1 MTQMLPQCQNL
12 QEQVESLL
20 QLLHQE
26 PSLRALQDD
35 VTAVQASL
43 RKAIAPTFEI
53 VFAGAFSAGKSML
66 INALLERELLYS
78 AEGHATGTECYIA
91 HAEPDQE
98 RVVLT
103 FLSEVEIREQAG
115 AICQRLGLSAAN
127 INQPEVIDLLRQGCM
142 TILQQEGG
150 ESKSERAKQ
159 AKALDLLLEGFMS
172 NRDRIQTVTNATYS
186 MEQFNFSNLK
196 EAAGYARRGSNSA
209 VLKRIEY
216 YCYHPL
222 LQDGN
227 VLIDMPGI
235 DAPVKKDAQLTY
247 RKIEDE
253 ETSAVVCVL
262 KPASAGDM
270 TTEETEL
277 LEKMRSNPG
286 IRDRVFYI
294 FNRIDETWYNSQLRQ
309 RLDDLINSEFRD
321 TPKVHKTS
329 GLLGFYSSQIKGTSE
344 RDRFGLDSI
353 FAASVKGMAGGEDTP
368 QFVNE
373 FLPYC
378 STSGKLSPS
387 KFRISV
393 NNFETPNENYVRI
406 LKEQGTPLIEQ
417 LIQDSGIEEF
427 RTAITRY
434 LTEEKRPQLFATL
447 ADDLQPLCISLKKHY
462 LSIQQN
468 LDSQPREIETM
479 KARELEHLNHELQQ
493 VGEEFCNHIA
503 EEVNQA
509 VTNACPSFETDF
521 RQLQTRMIQRLDEL
535 LHTFSVADA
544 YSRATRSHRRNA
556 TAPLIAVLVE
566 ALYYLANELEDVL
579 VESSQE
585 VVSSFFKRL
594 IERVRRSD
602 YYSQLYRLLGNDGGM
617 EQQLKVLEKQVCRAL
632 VSAARTECDRFVR
645 ESPRFYDEG
654 TFSIYQFR
662 QTLQQTSQGYD
673 AESMIEAQPAI
684 RQLLKLDFEPKV
696 SNTIQRSFRQ
706 TINQTLKTLLLPMA
720 DEQADATLQ
729 QYNQARAYLE
739 QTLEKEAEEKINSNR
754 RLQDE
759 VEQKIATYNQA
770 VAGINNCL
778 QAMLLNRHQ
787 LAVIGESDLTP
798 IPLSL
803 ESEASD
809 ISPNSAIVSD
819 SAYIGNPLA
828 PGYKVEDI

>member
-1 MTQMLPQCQNL
+1 MTQMLPQCQDL

-26 PSLRALQDD
+26 PSLRTLQDD

-43 RKAIAPTFEI
+43 RKAISPTFEI

-91 HAEPDQE
+91 YAEPAQE

-103 FLSEVEIREQAG
+103 FLSEVEIREQAV
-115 AICQRLGLSAAN
+115 ALCQRLGLSAAN
-127 INQPEVIDLLRQGCM
+127 INQPEAISLLRQGCM

-159 AKALDLLLEGFMS
+159 AKALDLLLEGFVS
-172 NRDRIQTVTNATYS
+172 NRDRIHTITNATYS

-209 VLKRIEY
+209 VLKRLEY
-216 YCYHPL
+216 YCHHPL

-227 VLIDMPGI
+227 MLIDMPGI
-235 DAPVKKDAQLTY
+235 DAPVKRDAQLTY
-247 RKIEDE
+247 RKIEDS

-294 FNRIDETWYNSQLRQ
+294 FNRIDETWYNTQLRQ
-309 RLDDLINSEFRD
+309 RLDDLISSQFRD
-321 TPKVHKTS
+321 TPKVYKTS
-329 GLLGFYSSQIKGTSE
+329 GLLGFYGSQIKGTSG

-353 FAASVKGMAGGEDTP
+353 FTASVKGMAGGEDTP
-368 QFVNE
+368 QFINE
-373 FLPYC
+373 FLRYC
-378 STSGKLSPS
+378 ANSGKLSPS
-387 KFRISV
+387 RFRISV
-393 NNFETPNENYVRI
+393 NSFETPNENYVRI
-406 LKEQGTPLIEQ
+406 LAEQGNPLIEQ
-417 LIQDSGIEEF
+417 LIQDSGVEEF
-427 RTAITRY
+427 RTSITRY
-434 LTEEKRPQLFATL
+434 LTEEKRPQLFANL
-447 ADDLQPLCISLKKHY
+447 ADDLQPLCINLKKHY

-468 LDSQPREIETM
+468 LDSQPREIEAM
-479 KARELEHLNHELQQ
+479 KARELEQLNQELQQ
-493 VGEEFCNHIA
+493 VGKDFCNHIA
-503 EEVNQA
+503 EEVNQ
-509 VTNACPSFETDF
+509 VVNNACPNFEADF

-535 LHTFSVADA
+535 LHTFSVAKA
-544 YSRATRSHRRNA
+544 YSRATRNHPRNA

-579 VESSQE
+579 VEASQG
-585 VVSSFFKRL
+585 VASSFFQRL
-594 IERVRRSD
+594 IERVRRAD
-602 YYSQLYRLLGNDGGM
+602 YYSQLYRLLGNDGGI
-617 EQQLKVLEKQVCRAL
+617 EQQLKVLEKQVSRAL

-673 AESMIEAQPAI
+673 AESMIEAEPAI

-696 SNTIQRSFRQ
+696 SQTIKRSFRQ

-720 DEQADATLQ
+720 DEQADAILQ
-729 QYNQARAYLE
+729 KYNQARAYLE
-739 QTLEKEAEEKINSNR
+739 QTLEKEAEEKIKSNR

-759 VEQKIATYNQA
+759 VEQKIDVYKQA
-770 VAGINNCL
+770 IAGINSCL
-778 QAMLLNRHQ
+778 QAMLLDRHR
-787 LAVIGESDLTP
+787 LPRIEESHSTVIPVSV
-798 IPLSL
+798 
-803 ESEASD
+803 ESEGLDFSSNSD
-809 ISPNSAIVSD
+809 AVSD
-819 SAYIGNPLA
+819 SADVVDSLKA
-828 PGYKVEDI
+828 DI